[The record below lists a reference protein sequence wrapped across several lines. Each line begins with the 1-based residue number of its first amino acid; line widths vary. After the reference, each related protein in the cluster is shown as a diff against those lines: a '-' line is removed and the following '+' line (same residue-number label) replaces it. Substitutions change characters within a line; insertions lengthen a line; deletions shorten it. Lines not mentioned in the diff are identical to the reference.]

1 MIELPF
7 QKRALIGMIHL
18 PALPGAPDYEG
29 NLSKIAQTAAKEAQL
44 LADCGFDAIMIEN
57 FFDAPFYKT
66 NVPAETIAAL
76 TRCAL
81 AARDAAPKLPL
92 GINVLRNDGISA
104 LAIALAV
111 DAQFIRV
118 NVLTGAMVTDQGVI
132 EGCAA
137 ELLRH
142 RKALEAP
149 IAILADVDVK
159 HAAPLAPL
167 DPAQSARDT
176 LYRGH
181 ADALIVSGT
190 GTGQPTDPATL
201 AAVQS
206 AVPQAKV
213 LIGSGITAENLHL
226 FDAYAFIVGTALKEN
241 GQLSA
246 QRCKAIRQKADALFG
261 SR

>member
-7 QKRALIGMIHL
+7 KKRALIGMIHL
-18 PALPGAPDYEG
+18 PALPGAPDACED
-29 NLSKIAQTAAKEAQL
+29 LRQIAQSAALEAQIL
-44 LADCGFDAIMIEN
+44 KDSGFDAIMIEN
-57 FFDAPFYKT
+57 FFDAPFFKDD
-66 NVPAETIAAL
+66 VPAVTVASL

-81 AARDAAPKLPL
+81 AVRQAVPDLPL
-92 GINVLRNDGISA
+92 GINVLRNDGCSA
-104 LAIALAV
+104 LAIAIAV

-118 NVLTGAMVTDQGVI
+118 NVLTGAMVTDQGII

-137 ELLRH
+137 PLLRQ
-142 RKALEAP
+142 RKALQAP

-241 GQLSA
+241 GKLSA
-246 QRCKAIRQKADALFG
+246 KRCQTIRRKADEIFG
-261 SR
+261 SH